1 MEIQAF
7 VQEMEAIAPPA
18 LADPY
23 DEGKIGLVVEG
34 TRPVE
39 RVVAALD
46 ATVRVTE
53 KAAELDA
60 DVLVVHHPPF
70 FAPMT
75 RIEGK
80 TARVLRVVLGHG
92 LHVYAMHTNFDRA
105 PGGIND
111 CLADLLGMTERV
123 PLELGLVGR
132 VSTDPDGLAAVLGP
146 LRVYGDVGRIRRLAI
161 VGGSG
166 FDPELIEEAARF
178 GADAFLS
185 SELKHHVARDAPI
198 PCIESTH
205 YALESPGMRALAGR
219 MGWAYLDDPPYLQ
232 HCG

>member
-7 VQEMEAIAPPA
+7 VQEMEGLAPPG
-18 LADPY
+18 LAEPY
-23 DEGKIGLVVEG
+23 DEGRIGLVVEG
-34 TRPVE
+34 TRPADV
-39 RVVAALD
+39 VVAALD
-46 ATVRVTE
+46 LTVRVADE
-53 KAAELDA
+53 AVARNA
-60 DVLVVHHPPF
+60 DVVVVHHPPF

-75 RIEGK
+75 RIGGR
-80 TARVLRVVLGHG
+80 TARLLRIVLAHG
-92 LHVYAMHTNFDRA
+92 LHVYAMHTNLDRA

-111 CLADLLGMTERV
+111 SLADLLGLSERV

-132 VSTDPDGLAAVLGP
+132 TSTDADGLAAVLGP

-166 FDPELIEEAARF
+166 FDACLLEEAARL

-185 SELKHHVARDAPI
+185 SEIRHHVARDASI

-205 YALESPGMRALAGR
+205 YALESPGMRALADR

>member
-7 VQEMEAIAPPA
+7 VQEMEALAPPE
-18 LADPY
+18 LAEPF
-23 DEGKIGLVVEG
+23 DEGRIGLVVEG
-34 TRPVE
+34 TR
-39 RVVAALD
+39 RADAVVAALD
-46 ATVRVTE
+46 ATVRV
-53 KAAELDA
+53 AEEAVALGA

-75 RIEGK
+75 RIEGEV
-80 TARVLRVVLGHG
+80 ARLLRVVLGHG

-105 PGGIND
+105 PGGVND
-111 CLADLLGMTERV
+111 CLADLLGLSDCV

-132 VSTDPDGLAAVLGP
+132 ASTDADGLAAVLGP
-146 LRVYGDVGRIRRLAI
+146 LRVWGDVGRIRRLAV

-166 FDPELIEEAARF
+166 FDPELIAAAARL

-185 SELKHHVARDAPI
+185 SELRHHVARDAPI

-205 YALESPGMRALAGR
+205 YALEAPAMRALADR
-219 MGWAYLDDPPYLQ
+219 MGWTYVDDPPYLRL
-232 HCG
+232 CG

>member
-18 LADPY
+18 LAEPY
-23 DEGKIGLVVEG
+23 DEGRIGLVVEG
-34 TRPVE
+34 TRPAD

-46 ATVRVTE
+46 ATVRV
-53 KAAELDA
+53 AEGAVALGA

-70 FAPMT
+70 FLPMT
-75 RIEGK
+75 RIEGE
-80 TARVLRVVLGHG
+80 TVRFLRVVLAHG

-105 PGGIND
+105 PGGVND

-132 VSTDPDGLAAVLGP
+132 VSTDADGLAAKLGP
-146 LRVYGDVGRIRRLAI
+146 LRVWGDVGRIRRLAV

-166 FDPELIEEAARF
+166 FDLPLMEEAAAL

-185 SELKHHVARDAPI
+185 SEMRHHIARDAPL
-198 PCIESTH
+198 PCLESTH
-205 YALESPGMRALAGR
+205 YTLESPGMRALAAR
-219 MGWAYLDDPPYLQ
+219 MDWGYIDDPPYLQ

>member
-7 VQEMEAIAPPA
+7 VLEMEAIAPPA
-18 LADPY
+18 LAEPC
-23 DEGKIGLVVEG
+23 DEGRIGLVVEG
-34 TRPVE
+34 TQPADVA
-39 RVVAALD
+39 VAALD
-46 ATVRVTE
+46 ATVRVAE
-53 KAAELDA
+53 KAAELGA

-75 RIEGK
+75 RIEGG
-80 TARVLRVVLGHG
+80 TARFLRVVLRHG
-92 LHVYAMHTNFDRA
+92 LHVYAMHTNFDHA

-111 CLADLLGMTERV
+111 CLADLLGLSERV
-123 PLELGLVGR
+123 PLGLGLVGR
-132 VSTDPDGLAAVLGP
+132 CSTDPDGLAAVLGP
-146 LRVYGDVGRIRRLAI
+146 LRVWGDVGRIRRLAV

-166 FDPELIEEAARF
+166 FDPELIEEAAAL

-185 SELKHHVARDAPI
+185 SEMRHHIARDAPI

-205 YALESPGMRALAGR
+205 YALESPGMRALADR
-219 MGWAYLDDPPYLQ
+219 MGWAYIDDPPYLQ